1 MHMMKSKVIKKQLS
15 EYVAVFEPD
24 QQAGG
29 YSVTIPALPGCIS
42 EGDTFEEALA
52 NINEAAQLYVEV
64 MRQTKGKGWL
74 RKEPR
79 VIFAPVQVAF

>member
-1 MHMMKSKVIKKQLS
+1 MKSKVIKKQVS

-42 EGDTFEEALA
+42 EGDTFEQALA

-64 MRQTKGKGWL
+64 MRQTKGKDWF

-79 VIFAPVQVAF
+79 VIIAPVQVAF

>member
-1 MHMMKSKVIKKQLS
+1 MKSKVIKKQVS

-42 EGDTFEEALA
+42 EGDTFEEALK

-64 MRQTKGKGWL
+64 MRQTKGKDWL

-79 VIFAPVQVAF
+79 VIIAPVQVAF